1 MHVLSFFVLGKAS
14 IYMFNNYNLINFS
27 LLKRGVVHVILK
39 WLFMNVLSI
48 DIDNALKF

>member
-1 MHVLSFFVLGKAS
+1 MLVLHNLLRIIMHVLSFFVLGKAS

-39 WLFMNVLSI
+39 
-48 DIDNALKF
+48 